1 MSRDKVIEVKG
12 KVIELLPNASFRIEL
27 ENGKVII
34 AYTSGRMRKRRIR
47 VLAGDTVT
55 IEMTAY
61 DITKGR
67 IVHREK

>member
-27 ENGKVII
+27 DNGKIII